1 MTEGKELEQVFEAE
15 LATYVK
21 YNSNNS
27 GGNFW
32 LSAEDWKKLVAAG
45 WVINRKTYFGDDPG
59 GANRYGLTL
68 REAIQEFEE
77 LTGQDAGAQGCNC
90 CGPPHEFEERDIA
103 TDKYIRSMSHI
114 VTESWDI

>member
-1 MTEGKELEQVFEAE
+1 MTEGKDLEQVFEAE
-15 LATYVK
+15 LATYVR

-27 GGNFW
+27 GGSFW
-32 LSAEDWKKLVAAG
+32 LNAEDWKKLVAAG
-45 WVINRKTYFGDDPG
+45 WIPNRETFNGEPG

-68 REAIQEFEE
+68 REAIQEFEG

-103 TDKYIRSMSHI
+103 TDKYIRSMHHI
-114 VTESWDI
+114 VEESWDIG